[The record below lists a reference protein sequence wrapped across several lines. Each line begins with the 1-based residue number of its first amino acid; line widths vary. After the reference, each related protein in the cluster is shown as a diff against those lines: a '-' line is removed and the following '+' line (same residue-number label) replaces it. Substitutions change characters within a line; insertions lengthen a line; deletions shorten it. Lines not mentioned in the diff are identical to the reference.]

1 MIRILFLIVGLVFT
15 PLRGADL
22 QPLLFEGE
30 DVPGMPGVPI
40 TFLAGD
46 TLGPSGHVLV
56 SMNFRNPDDGST
68 DGTVMLISPDG
79 SSVEPLIK
87 SGDSVSG
94 ASGTAVNPKGYAI
107 TASGEV
113 LLKVGFDVAGN
124 NRETWAAGTPGNL
137 VSIFQRGQPLPDFAP
152 GAVASDFIF
161 DEFAMGM
168 NRHGEIAFLTKV
180 LNGGSPIG
188 FGIWKGTSAGMVLE
202 IRTGNFYPGMPP
214 GATLTSIS
222 DAWIN
227 DDGVVAFL
235 GSIRIGSIN
244 KGGIWTYE
252 SGAVT
257 PILLSGDA
265 AVASD
270 MPSGQTWS
278 GPIEIHSFASNGW
291 IAFSSAASGNEG
303 GLFVA
308 QGANISRVTR
318 DHFSVAGVAPGTG
331 GAKFDIRATSPG
343 FTATFFKVASTGRA
357 VIAANL
363 VSGTGSPAT
372 NNSTDRGIWIWDGGG
387 LSLLF
392 REGDPAPG
400 YTGGTTLIGIG
411 SARFS
416 QEGRLHFDSTALNS
430 SATSIWSENDSGGFG
445 VTADRNMTVDNPG
458 NGVSQSNST
467 SFAVNPTFVGPGN
480 STDGGP
486 SSVNALGQVLVRGS
500 TVNLSPNRNFI
511 AIANAGQLTI
521 PGSISGRV
529 RFDID
534 GDGDPADNDNGIP
547 DLTVEL
553 FLDNGLGVSD
563 GPAIA
568 ETTTA
573 SDGSGSFSFPSV
585 NPGNYL
591 IQVSSSVAMQTA
603 NHLWTLPEGLPAG
616 VIALVTVEPGLAA
629 PPVEILSTNPVEV
642 NGIVKEDTNGD
653 NLGDL
658 PLSGVQVEL
667 VRVEDEQVV
676 ALVVTGQNGTFHFPL
691 VRPGLYALRE
701 TDLPN
706 FISIEDS
713 EGAPTDNLVFI
724 SLTSGVTFPPQEFV
738 DRNDSNF
745 LVSLRGLDSNPD
757 TRTVTQNSF
766 ALGAD
771 DPGLPLILRS
781 NYNLLDLTPVIAKG
795 LIADGVT
802 PLLIGLKSQTP
813 LGEDRTLEWRVEVTG
828 GDIAGGIY
836 PKMQVWESGTFWR
849 PAVVPTP
856 ETPNTI
862 TLTQGP
868 ADRSV
873 FLQIRALQP
882 WDLVFAGTTEL
893 RLDLSF
899 FEIGNTVPVTSRTIL
914 IRRPPIGIIPDLG
927 AGEIGSGFL
936 GQLEHGRP
944 PEFIIVLDSAQV
956 GHQSFDR
963 FRFDWSFVQGDII
976 GHGRGGI
983 LALQAHGQGQIN
995 FNRGEFRRMVGIGV
1009 PHNGSLLHTYLGP
1022 MEGRLRSL
1030 DFGNP
1035 ALRYLPASISQVALW
1050 DDLRSQGD
1058 DAHALLTLDPL
1069 SPFFQEKPFGSV
1081 PRSQTSL
1088 TGFNPITV
1096 HHIATRIDPEQSPA
1110 LRQIGLGHL
1119 TAYPSAATGLH
1130 KFVATSDGLI
1140 DLASQ
1145 SAGIRDSGED
1155 DFLTPRPYNTRL
1167 SEIITDHPAHGEPA
1181 ILFGGATTQLQSGEV
1196 ARRSLEWLD
1205 TPLSNKADG
1214 IYRAPSPVSASVIDT
1229 IAFMVSQRTFND
1241 IIEIFSLP
1249 PPSGFKVGPL
1259 NQGAAP
1265 LGVTEYRYEIQP
1277 PVEAPATG
1285 SINWF
1290 AEIHGPDGP
1299 TTLGVSVEPDAD
1311 DPLKVTVSVAEG
1323 LVGDVVVYV
1332 SYETTNDQIVYG
1344 RPGIVVSLPPDG
1356 ETLTGID
1363 LQPETLNLAV
1373 GRTIQPDI
1381 MAVYSQGTRIRR
1393 VVTPSD
1399 LGAISS
1405 SAPAILDVSD
1415 PLNWRALAEGTA
1427 TVTLTA
1433 LGFTDIATITVIDPF
1448 PRQTLTEWKADRYS
1462 PEDLLNPLISGNDV
1476 DRDGDGLDVLLE
1488 YLTGGDD
1495 RETDFD
1501 FLPKLRITEPSEP
1514 DPGRLVYTVRVS
1526 NTLEAVTNFEVRSSL
1541 NLTQWAIWFDLL
1553 TDPFDLA
1560 NPRVINYRN
1569 FGTFTEVDFALPASG
1584 DPEFLHL
1591 EGDL

>member
-1 MIRILFLIVGLVFT
+1 MLAAEAMAQTAPFSRFTCETGTFIDGIELSITPSSSLGDGGHYVGGAARRGISGNSATAVVVVAPNGTASFVIQSGQTVGAEDATFGAFVTNPIVDANGGVAFLAQLNFGDGRTNNQALIVGSAGGASALLWEGQSPAPGFGATSTVTDVSFVRLNAGGSVAARATVTESGQPNRTVIYMGGSGGVT
-15 PLRGADL
+15 PALITSTVYPEL
-22 QPLLFEGE
+22 P
-30 DVPGMPGVPI
+30 PGV
-40 TFLAGD
+40 TFSGFFSQDPGFLLGQDDSLLVRATLFRTAGV
-46 TLGPSGHVLV
+46 TTAS
-56 SMNFRNPDDGST
+56 DDGIWLWKGGALT
-68 DGTVMLISPDG
+68 EVAREGQPVA
-79 SSVEPLIK
+79 
-87 SGDSVSG
+87 G
-94 ASGTAVNPKGYAI
+94 ASGVWEATMGLASHTSEGALALTGRIGGNDMIFAGGVGALSLVMQKGASAPGVGAPFFGGRFGIAADGTGVLLGTLDTTAAGVDFDNNEGLWAWNGASLSLLIRKGQSVPGYPSATFFSFFPALGPAGELGFISENSGQGPGFNNPWNSIWKVESGGGLNLILAENRDRADFPNDGPQFLSTVDFPTYSFGASIPNGRDGQRSFLNGRQEVLTRIHSAFTPRCTAVLSTLDP
-107 TASGEV
+107 
-113 LLKVGFDVAGN
+113 
-124 NRETWAAGTPGNL
+124 
-137 VSIFQRGQPLPDFAP
+137 FAP
-152 GAVASDFIF
+152 G
-161 DEFAMGM
+161 
-168 NRHGEIAFLTKV
+168 
-180 LNGGSPIG
+180 
-188 FGIWKGTSAGMVLE
+188 
-202 IRTGNFYPGMPP
+202 
-214 GATLTSIS
+214 SI
-222 DAWIN
+222 
-227 DDGVVAFL
+227 
-235 GSIRIGSIN
+235 
-244 KGGIWTYE
+244 T
-252 SGAVT
+252 
-257 PILLSGDA
+257 
-265 AVASD
+265 
-270 MPSGQTWS
+270 
-278 GPIEIHSFASNGW
+278 
-291 IAFSSAASGNEG
+291 
-303 GLFVA
+303 
-308 QGANISRVTR
+308 
-318 DHFSVAGVAPGTG
+318 
-331 GAKFDIRATSPG
+331 
-343 FTATFFKVASTGRA
+343 
-357 VIAANL
+357 
-363 VSGTGSPAT
+363 
-372 NNSTDRGIWIWDGGG
+372 
-387 LSLLF
+387 
-392 REGDPAPG
+392 
-400 YTGGTTLIGIG
+400 
-411 SARFS
+411 
-416 QEGRLHFDSTALNS
+416 
-430 SATSIWSENDSGGFG
+430 
-445 VTADRNMTVDNPG
+445 
-458 NGVSQSNST
+458 
-467 SFAVNPTFVGPGN
+467 
-480 STDGGP
+480 
-486 SSVNALGQVLVRGS
+486 
-500 TVNLSPNRNFI
+500 
-511 AIANAGQLTI
+511 
-521 PGSISGRV
+521 GRV

-534 GDGDPADNDNGIP
+534 GDGDPADADNGIP

-591 IQVSSSVAMQTA
+591 IQVSSSEAMQTA

-653 NLGDL
+653 SLGDL
-658 PLSGVQVEL
+658 PLSGVPVEL

-676 ALVVTGQNGTFHFPL
+676 ALVVTGENGIFHFPL

-706 FISIEDS
+706 YISIEDS
-713 EGAPTDNLVFI
+713 EGAATDNLVFI
-724 SLTSGVTFPPQEFV
+724 SLTSGVTFPQQEFV

-745 LVSLRGLDSNPD
+745 LVSLRGLDSYPD
-757 TRTVTQNSF
+757 TRTVTQSSF
-766 ALGAD
+766 SLGAD
-771 DPGLPLILRS
+771 DPGLPLILRP
-781 NYNLLDLTPVIAKG
+781 NHNLLDLTQIIAKG

-802 PLLIGLKSQTP
+802 PLLIGLKSQIP
-813 LGEDRTLEWRVEVTG
+813 LGEDRTLEWRVEVSG

-873 FLQIRALQP
+873 FLQIEALQP

-893 RLDLSF
+893 RLNLSF
-899 FEIGNTVPVTSRTIL
+899 FEIGGTVPVTSRTIL

-927 AGEIGSGFL
+927 AGEIGTEFV

-944 PEFIIVLDSAQV
+944 PEFIIVLDSAEV
-956 GHQSFDR
+956 GRQSFDR

-983 LALQAHGQGQIN
+983 LALLAHGQGVIN
-995 FNRGEFRRMVGIGV
+995 FNRGEFRRMVGVGV
-1009 PHNGSLLHTYLGP
+1009 PHNGSLLHTYLGL
-1022 MEGRLRSL
+1022 MEGRLRGL
-1030 DFGNP
+1030 DFGSP
-1035 ALRYLPASISQVALW
+1035 ALRYLPASISQAALW

-1069 SPFFQEKPFGSV
+1069 SPFFQEKPFASV
-1081 PRSQTSL
+1081 PRSQASL
-1088 TGFNPITV
+1088 TGFNPISV

-1110 LRQIGLGHL
+1110 LRQIGLGHF
-1119 TAYPSAATGLH
+1119 TAHPSAATGLH
-1130 KFVATSDGLI
+1130 KFIATSDGLI

-1145 SAGIRDSGED
+1145 SAGIRNSGES

-1167 SEIITDHPAHGEPA
+1167 SEMITDHPAHGAPA
-1181 ILFGGATTQLQSGEV
+1181 NVFGGATTQLQSEEV

-1205 TPLSNKADG
+1205 TPLSNRADG
-1214 IYRAPSPVSASVIDT
+1214 IYRAPSPLSANVIDT
-1229 IAFMVSQRTFND
+1229 IAVLISQRTFND

-1249 PPSGFKVGPL
+1249 PPSGFKAGPL

-1285 SINWF
+1285 SVNWF

-1299 TTLGVSVEPDAD
+1299 GTLGVSVVPDTD

-1344 RPGIVVSLPPDG
+1344 RPDIVVSLPPDG

-1363 LQPETLNLAV
+1363 LQPETLNLSI
-1373 GRTIQPDI
+1373 GRVIEPDI

-1399 LGAISS
+1399 LGAVSS

-1433 LGFTDIATITVIDPF
+1433 FGFTDTATITVIDPF
-1448 PRQTLTEWKADRYS
+1448 PRQSLAEWKADRYS
-1462 PEDLLNPLISGNDV
+1462 PEDLLDPLISGNDV

-1495 RETDFD
+1495 RDTDFA
-1501 FLPKLRITEPSEP
+1501 FVPRLRVTEPSEP

-1526 NTLEAVTNFEVRSSL
+1526 NTLEAVTDFELRSSL
-1541 NLTQWAIWFDLL
+1541 DLTQWTPWFDLL
-1553 TDPFDLA
+1553 TDPIDLA
-1560 NPRVINYRN
+1560 DPRIIDYRN

-1591 EGDL
+1591 EGNL